1 MRRLKI
7 LGIVTGLL
15 FVSMVT
21 QSASLEPSIPTIQ
34 FSFSEA
40 SFKSIIAQW
49 QSAGVARFK
58 THFAFDFPFLLSYG
72 AFGYALAAHTT
83 LPQALPPIVRL
94 PFTSALPVAAVMD
107 ASENLLHLYFVHA
120 ATVMFTELYFVAGVV
135 ATCKWLLITTFLIAV
150 LYAYARVGILSHS
163 KVRSK
168 PIQH

>member
-1 MRRLKI
+1 MRQLKI

-49 QSAGVARFK
+49 QSPGVARFK

-72 AFGYALAAHTT
+72 VFGYALAAYTALT
-83 LPQALPPIVRL
+83 GALPAILRS
-94 PFTSALPVAAVMD
+94 PFTWALPVAALMD
-107 ASENLLHLYFVHA
+107 ASENLLHLYFVQA
-120 ATVMFTELYFVAGVV
+120 ATVTFQGLYFVAGVV
-135 ATCKWLLITTFLIAV
+135 ATFKWLLIAAFVIGV
-150 LYAYARVGILSHS
+150 LYASVRNGVLSRT
-163 KVRSK
+163 KGRSK